1 MNKFLNIFEECNTIN
16 FDKEISY
23 TDYLTDW
30 YVDYMKNSLQPFLS
44 IINDTTTSEKLNPQI
59 VSLNHAFPQDSTTA
73 SIRSNIVTFNVY
85 FEDLRYNLISGTPQI
100 NWFSLFANLAGI
112 CGGSFLGMSFLA
124 ILEFFEYLIFLFCI
138 LFKYGFYK
146 LNSLIVR
153 E

>member
-1 MNKFLNIFEECNTIN
+1 
-16 FDKEISY
+16 
-23 TDYLTDW
+23 
-30 YVDYMKNSLQPFLS
+30 MKNSLQPFLS
-44 IINDTTTSEKLNPQI
+44 VINDTTANQNLNPQI
-59 VSLNHAFPQDSTTA
+59 YNLNRAFPQNGTTA

-85 FEDLRYNLISGTPQI
+85 FEDLRYNLISGQPQI

-138 LFKYGFYK
+138 IFKYGFYK
-146 LNSLIVR
+146 ITNFIVR

>member
-1 MNKFLNIFEECNTIN
+1 
-16 FDKEISY
+16 
-23 TDYLTDW
+23 
-30 YVDYMKNSLQPFLS
+30 MKKSVQPFLS
-44 IINDTTTSEKLNPQI
+44 IINTSSNNNNIHSNLNPQMLT
-59 VSLNHAFPQDSTTA
+59 LNKAFPQEASTA
-73 SIRSNIVTFNVY
+73 SIRSNIVTFTVY

-146 LNSLIVR
+146 LNYIIGR

>member
-1 MNKFLNIFEECNTIN
+1 
-16 FDKEISY
+16 
-23 TDYLTDW
+23 
-30 YVDYMKNSLQPFLS
+30 MKKSLQPFLS
-44 IINDTTTSEKLNPQI
+44 IINTSSNNNNIHSNLNSQMLT
-59 VSLNHAFPQDSTTA
+59 LNKAFPQEASTA
-73 SIRSNIVTFNVY
+73 SIRSNIVTFTVY

-146 LNSLIVR
+146 LNYIIGR

>member
-1 MNKFLNIFEECNTIN
+1 
-16 FDKEISY
+16 
-23 TDYLTDW
+23 
-30 YVDYMKNSLQPFLS
+30 MKNSLQPFLS
-44 IINDTTTSEKLNPQI
+44 IINTSTNNNNIHSNLNPQMLT
-59 VSLNHAFPQDSTTA
+59 LNQAFPQEASVA

-146 LNSLIVR
+146 LNFLIGR

>member
-1 MNKFLNIFEECNTIN
+1 
-16 FDKEISY
+16 
-23 TDYLTDW
+23 
-30 YVDYMKNSLQPFLS
+30 MKNSLQPFLS
-44 IINDTTTSEKLNPQI
+44 IINTSTNNNNIHSNLNPQMLT
-59 VSLNHAFPQDSTTA
+59 LNQAFPQEASAA

-146 LNSLIVR
+146 LNFIIGR